1 MKLVTFCHK
10 ILAELSWCCNKW
22 TVTSPIQKL
31 YSQTLSQTMQE
42 NSMTKKTKLT
52 RIAAAVAL
60 TLGMSSAAVMA
71 QETSSSMRGQIVD
84 QQGQVVANTRVI
96 IIHVPSG
103 TTTTA
108 VTNSSGNFTASG
120 LRVGGPYRVIL
131 ENASFEAK
139 TIEDIFL
146 QLGDAYRL
154 TAELEPQGQA
164 NYERISVTGR
174 AINTTSLQSGSAST
188 WGAQEIQNMPAFD
201 RDLRDVVRQNPLAT
215 DLGDSN
221 RSLSVAGNNPRYN
234 SITVDGIG
242 QNDDFGLNNSGYPTN
257 RSPISIDAIEQ
268 VSIEAVPFN
277 ARYSGFAGARV
288 NAVTRSGTNDFF
300 GSVFYEY
307 ASDSLAG
314 NPPANRYNP
323 NSRPELDFKEESMGF
338 SLGGPILRDRLFF
351 FVNYERY
358 EEPTSIQQ
366 GPLGSGAVEQKNLDP
381 RVVERVQEIARSV
394 YGVEPGDWNVQPE
407 QNDEKILAKIDWN
420 INDDHR
426 AAFTYQRAE
435 DLNTNGATTGGESLN
450 LNSNWYSREQ
460 SMNNFAAQLYSNWS
474 PNFSSELKVSYK
486 DVKTSQDPQLGR
498 NFGAVAVNFTQ
509 DENFGLARGTINIGP
524 DRSRHANYLE
534 TTTLELQAHGEYL
547 LNDNRIQFGVEYT
560 DIEVFN
566 EFVQNSLGVFS
577 FSSVE
582 DFENRFADRI
592 QYQNAITNNSA
603 DGAAD
608 FSYGNIAAYLQNSW
622 EVNWDLT
629 LNFGLRY
636 ERQLSSAEPTFN
648 QNFFDRY
655 GFANTTNMDGLDLFL
670 PRVSFEYRWT
680 DDITVRGG
688 VGRFSGGRPNV
699 WISNAYTNDGVT
711 IVAAPD
717 LNNVENADITNV
729 PQEMRDSLSAGDG
742 NTTPIDPDFKLP
754 VDTRYSLAVDY
765 DNLNLGFLG
774 EGWFASAEV
783 IYTDNEREVAWF
795 DLSKAPLLDESGNQ
809 ITTAGGRPLYVNWDP
824 LAGPQPT
831 EIGGFNTERYDIM
844 LTNVSGGRG
853 IVSTFSLGNAWDNG
867 LSFRVAYTNQDV
879 TNVTAGGSSTAHSN
893 YNFQTAIDKQNPGT
907 GVASYQ
913 VEHRFMASLN
923 YRREFFQ
930 GYASNFSLFWDRFS
944 GRPYSWAL
952 DTEIGSSGGV
962 RAFGDGSSQ
971 GLWRSQNYL
980 PYIPTGPNDP
990 AIAGYADGFS
1000 YEQLDAYIMAA
1011 GLDQF
1016 RGGYAPR
1023 NWERG
1028 PWNGNLD
1035 FRFEQEIPGF
1045 VEGHKGAFYIDIRNV
1060 FAIFGEN
1067 QRHTVSFADTGLRFA
1082 GIDVDP
1088 ESGGYIYSE
1097 PRFAFDASPRFATQY
1112 NERASTWSAKIGV
1125 RYRF

>member
-1 MKLVTFCHK
+1 
-10 ILAELSWCCNKW
+10 
-22 TVTSPIQKL
+22 
-31 YSQTLSQTMQE
+31 
-42 NSMTKKTKLT
+42 MTNKTKLT

-60 TLGMSSAAVMA
+60 TLGMSSVAMA
-71 QETSSSMRGQIVD
+71 ETSSSMRGQILD
-84 QQGQVVANTRVI
+84 QQGQVVADTRVI
-96 IIHVPSG
+96 IVHVPSG

-108 VTNSSGNFTASG
+108 VTNNSGTFTASG

-139 TIEDIFL
+139 TIDDIFL

-154 TAELEPQGQA
+154 NAELEPQRQDQ
-164 NYERISVTGR
+164 YERIAVTGR
-174 AINTTSLQSGSAST
+174 AINTTSLQAGSSST
-188 WGAQEIQNMPAFD
+188 WGSDEIQTMPAFD

-242 QNDDFGLNNSGYPTN
+242 QNDDFGLNDGGYPTN

-268 VSIEAVPFN
+268 VSIQSVPFH

-288 NAVTRSGTNDFF
+288 NAVTRSGTNDIF

-307 ASDSLAG
+307 SSDSLAG
-314 NPPANRYNP
+314 NPPANKYNP
-323 NSRPELDFKEESMGF
+323 NSNRPELDFKEESYGF

-351 FVNYERY
+351 FVNYERF
-358 EEPTSIQQ
+358 EEPTSVAQ
-366 GPLGSGAVEQKNLDP
+366 GPMGSTAVEQKPIDP
-381 RVVERVQEIARSV
+381 RVIEQIQGIASNI
-394 YGVEPGDWNVQPE
+394 YGVDPGDWNIQPE

-420 INDDHR
+420 ISNDHR
-426 AAFTYQRAE
+426 ASFTYQRAE
-435 DLNTNGATTGGESLN
+435 DLNTNGATNNGARVLN
-450 LNSNWYSREQ
+450 LHSSWYAREQ
-460 SMNNFAAQLYSNWS
+460 SMDNFAAQLYSNWTN
-474 PNFSSELKVSYK
+474 NFSTEVKLSYK
-486 DVKTSQDPQLGR
+486 DVETRQDPMLGR
-498 NFGAVAVNFTQ
+498 NYGAVTVNFT
-509 DENFGLARGTINIGP
+509 DAENYGGGAGSINLGP

-534 TTTLELQAHGEYL
+534 TSTFEAQVHAEYL
-547 LNDNRIQFGVEYT
+547 LNDHQIQFGAEYT
-560 DIEVFN
+560 DIDVFN
-566 EFVQNSLGVFS
+566 EFVQNSLGVYS

-582 DFENRFADRI
+582 NFENQLASQI
-592 QYQNAITNNSA
+592 QYQNAISNVSA
-603 DGAAD
+603 DGAAN
-608 FSYGNIAAYLQNSW
+608 FSYGNFALYLQDSW
-622 EVNWDLT
+622 DVTWDLT

-648 QNFFDRY
+648 QNFYDRY
-655 GFANTTNMDGLDLFL
+655 GFANTTSMDGLDLWL
-670 PRVSFEYRWT
+670 PRFSFDYRWT

-711 IVAAPD
+711 IVAAPNLTD
-717 LNNVENADITNV
+717 VSNADITQV
-729 PQEMRDSLSAGDG
+729 PQEMQDALSTGDG
-742 NTTPIDPDFKLP
+742 NTTPIDPNFKMP
-754 VDTRYSLAVDY
+754 VDTRYSLAIDY
-765 DNLNLGFLG
+765 ENLNLGYLG

-783 IYTDNEREVAWF
+783 IYTDNEREVAWN
-795 DLSKAPLLDESGNQ
+795 DLSKVALLDDSGNQ
-809 ITTAGGRPLYVNWDP
+809 VTTAAGRPLYVGWDP
-824 LAGPQPT
+824 LAGDRPT
-831 EIGGFNTERYDIM
+831 EIGGYNTDRYDIM

-853 IVSTFSLGNAWDNG
+853 IVSTFSIGNAWDNG
-867 LSFRVAYTNQDV
+867 VSFRAAYTNQDV

-913 VEHRFMASLN
+913 VEHRFMATLN
-923 YRREFFQ
+923 YRREFVQ

-944 GRPYSWAL
+944 GRPYSWAH
-952 DTEIGSSGGV
+952 DTEVGSAGGV

-990 AIAGYADGFS
+990 NVAGYADGFS
-1000 YEQLDAYIMAA
+1000 YEQLAEYINAA
-1011 GLDQF
+1011 GLDRF
-1016 RGGYAPR
+1016 AGGYAPR
-1023 NWERG
+1023 NWERA
-1028 PWNGNLD
+1028 PWNANLD

-1045 VEGHKGAFYIDIRNV
+1045 VDGHKGSFYIDIRNV

-1067 QRHTVSFADTGLRFA
+1067 QRHTARFADTGLRFS

-1088 ESGGYIYSE
+1088 ETGGYIYSE
-1097 PRFAFDASPRFATQY
+1097 PRFEFDASPQFATYY
-1112 NERASTWSAKIGV
+1112 NERASTWTAKVGV